1 MKFQKKEIK
10 MIFCECEFDPL
21 LEQIEDF
28 LGAGDVELVFV
39 NDDEMREINREQR
52 GIDKANDVLS
62 FPYEQVPG
70 GLMGSVV
77 ISTDTA
83 SRVADELGHSI
94 ECEIALL
101 FLHGVLHIL
110 GYDHEIDDG
119 QMRGKEKE
127 VIEHFGLP
135 DSLIIRNS

>member
-1 MKFQKKEIK
+1 

-21 LEQIEDF
+21 LEQIADF

-39 NDDEMREINREQR
+39 NDDEMRKINHENR
-52 GIDKANDVLS
+52 GIDKATDVLS

-83 SRVADELGHSI
+83 SRVASELGHSI

-101 FLHGVLHIL
+101 FLHGILHIL

-127 VIEHFGLP
+127 VIEHFSLP

>member
-1 MKFQKKEIK
+1 

-21 LEQIEDF
+21 LEQIADF

-39 NDDEMREINREQR
+39 NDDEMRKINREHR
-52 GIDKANDVLS
+52 GIDKATDVLS

-83 SRVADELGHSI
+83 NRVAGELGHSI

-110 GYDHEIDDG
+110 GYDHEIDGG
-119 QMRGKEKE
+119 QMREKEKE
-127 VIEHFGLP
+127 VIEHFSLP

>member
-1 MKFQKKEIK
+1 

-21 LEQIEDF
+21 LEQIADF
-28 LGAGDVELVFV
+28 LAAGDVELVFV
-39 NDDEMREINREQR
+39 NDDEMRKINREHR
-52 GIDKANDVLS
+52 GIDKATDVLS
-62 FPYEQVPG
+62 FPYEQVSG

-83 SRVADELGHSI
+83 SRVASELGHSI

-110 GYDHEIDDG
+110 GYDHEIDNG
-119 QMRGKEKE
+119 QMREKEKE
-127 VIEHFGLP
+127 VIEHFSLP

>member
-1 MKFQKKEIK
+1 

-21 LEQIEDF
+21 LEQIADF

-39 NDDEMREINREQR
+39 NDDEMRKINREHR
-52 GIDKANDVLS
+52 GIDKATDVLS
-62 FPYEQVPG
+62 FPYEQVSG

-83 SRVADELGHSI
+83 SRVASELGHSI

-119 QMRGKEKE
+119 QMREKEKE
-127 VIEHFGLP
+127 VIEHFSLP

>member
-1 MKFQKKEIK
+1 

-21 LEQIEDF
+21 LEQIADF

-39 NDDEMREINREQR
+39 NDDEMRKINREQR
-52 GIDKANDVLS
+52 GIDKATDVLS
-62 FPYEQVPG
+62 FPYEQVSG

-83 SRVADELGHSI
+83 SRVAGELGHSI

-101 FLHGVLHIL
+101 FLHGILHIL

-119 QMRGKEKE
+119 QMREKEKE
-127 VIEHFGLP
+127 VIEHFSLP

>member
-1 MKFQKKEIK
+1 

-21 LEQIEDF
+21 LEQIADF

-39 NDDEMREINREQR
+39 NDDEMRKINREQR
-52 GIDKANDVLS
+52 GIDKATDVLS
-62 FPYEQVPG
+62 FPYEQVSG

-83 SRVADELGHSI
+83 NRVAGELGHSI

-127 VIEHFGLP
+127 VIEHFSLP

>member
-1 MKFQKKEIK
+1 

-21 LEQIEDF
+21 LEQIADF

-39 NDDEMREINREQR
+39 NDDEMRKINRSQR
-52 GIDKANDVLS
+52 GIDKATDVLS
-62 FPYEQVPG
+62 FPYEQVSG

-83 SRVADELGHSI
+83 SRVASELGHSI

-127 VIEHFGLP
+127 VIEHFNLP

>member
-1 MKFQKKEIK
+1 

-21 LEQIEDF
+21 LEAIADF

-39 NDDEMREINREQR
+39 NDDEMRKINHEHR
-52 GIDKANDVLS
+52 GIDKATDVLS
-62 FPYEQVPG
+62 FPYEQVVG

-83 SRVADELGHSI
+83 SRVASELGHSI

-101 FLHGVLHIL
+101 FLHGILHIL

-119 QMRGKEKE
+119 QMREKEKE
-127 VIEHFGLP
+127 VIEHFSLP

>member
-1 MKFQKKEIK
+1 

-21 LEQIEDF
+21 LEQIADF

-39 NDDEMREINREQR
+39 NDDEMRKINHEHR
-52 GIDKANDVLS
+52 GIDKATDVLS

-83 SRVADELGHSI
+83 SRVAGELGHSI

-110 GYDHEIDDG
+110 GYDHEIDNG
-119 QMRGKEKE
+119 QMRQKEKE
-127 VIEHFGLP
+127 VIEHFSLP

>member
-1 MKFQKKEIK
+1 

-21 LEQIEDF
+21 LEQIADF

-39 NDDEMREINREQR
+39 NDDEMRKINREQR
-52 GIDKANDVLS
+52 GIDKATDVLS
-62 FPYEQVPG
+62 FPYEQVSG

-83 SRVADELGHSI
+83 SRVASELGHSI
-94 ECEIALL
+94 EYEIALL

-110 GYDHEIDDG
+110 GYDHEIDGG
-119 QMRGKEKE
+119 QMRQKEKE
-127 VIEHFGLP
+127 VIEHFSLP

>member
-1 MKFQKKEIK
+1 

-21 LEQIEDF
+21 LEQIADF

-39 NDDEMREINREQR
+39 NDDEMRKINRSQR
-52 GIDKANDVLS
+52 GIDKATDVLS

-83 SRVADELGHSI
+83 SRVASELGHSI

-101 FLHGVLHIL
+101 FLHGILHIL

-119 QMRGKEKE
+119 QMREKEKE
-127 VIEHFGLP
+127 VIEHFNLP

>member
-1 MKFQKKEIK
+1 

-21 LEQIEDF
+21 LEQIADF

-39 NDDEMREINREQR
+39 NDDEMRKINREQR
-52 GIDKANDVLS
+52 GIDKATDVLS
-62 FPYEQVPG
+62 FPYEQVSG

-83 SRVADELGHSI
+83 SRVASELGHSI

-101 FLHGVLHIL
+101 FLHGILHIL

-119 QMRGKEKE
+119 QMREKEKE
-127 VIEHFGLP
+127 VIEHFNLP

>member
-1 MKFQKKEIK
+1 

-21 LEQIEDF
+21 LEQIADF

-39 NDDEMREINREQR
+39 NDDEMRKINRSQR
-52 GIDKANDVLS
+52 GIDKATDVLS
-62 FPYEQVPG
+62 FPYEQVSG

-83 SRVADELGHSI
+83 SRVAGELGHSI

-110 GYDHEIDDG
+110 GYDHEIDGG
-119 QMRGKEKE
+119 QMRQKEKE
-127 VIEHFGLP
+127 VIEHFSLP

>member
-1 MKFQKKEIK
+1 

-21 LEQIEDF
+21 LEQIADF

-39 NDDEMREINREQR
+39 NDDEMRKINREHR
-52 GIDKANDVLS
+52 GIDKATDVLS
-62 FPYEQVPG
+62 FPYEQVSG

-83 SRVADELGHSI
+83 SRVAGELGHSI

-101 FLHGVLHIL
+101 FLHGILHIL
-110 GYDHEIDDG
+110 GYDHEIDGG
-119 QMRGKEKE
+119 QMREKEKE
-127 VIEHFGLP
+127 VIEHFSLP

>member
-1 MKFQKKEIK
+1 

-21 LEQIEDF
+21 LEQIADF

-39 NDDEMREINREQR
+39 NDDEMRKINHEQR
-52 GIDKANDVLS
+52 GIDKATDVLS
-62 FPYEQVPG
+62 FPYEQVSG

-83 SRVADELGHSI
+83 SRVAGELGHSI

-101 FLHGVLHIL
+101 FLHGILHIL

-127 VIEHFGLP
+127 VIEHFSLP

>member
-1 MKFQKKEIK
+1 

-21 LEQIEDF
+21 LEQIADF

-39 NDDEMREINREQR
+39 NDDEMRKINREQR
-52 GIDKANDVLS
+52 GIDKATDVLS

-83 SRVADELGHSI
+83 SRVASELGHSI

-110 GYDHEIDDG
+110 GYDHEIDNG
-119 QMRGKEKE
+119 QMRQKEKE
-127 VIEHFGLP
+127 VIEHFSLP

>member
-1 MKFQKKEIK
+1 
-10 MIFCECEFDPL
+10 MIFCECDFDPL
-21 LEQIEDF
+21 LEQIADF

-39 NDDEMREINREQR
+39 NDDEMRKINRSQR
-52 GIDKANDVLS
+52 GIEKATDVLS
-62 FPYEQVPG
+62 FPYKQVSG

-83 SRVADELGHSI
+83 SRVASELGHSI

-101 FLHGVLHIL
+101 FLHGILHIL

-119 QMRGKEKE
+119 QMREKEKE
-127 VIEHFGLP
+127 VIEHFSLP

>member
-1 MKFQKKEIK
+1 

-21 LEQIEDF
+21 LEAIADF
-28 LGAGDVELVFV
+28 LGAGDVELVFA
-39 NDDEMREINREQR
+39 NDDEMCKINHEQR
-52 GIDKANDVLS
+52 GIDKATDVLS
-62 FPYEQVPG
+62 FPYEQVFG

-83 SRVADELGHSI
+83 SRVASELGHSM

-110 GYDHEIDDG
+110 GYDHEIDGG
-119 QMRGKEKE
+119 QMRQKEKE
-127 VIEHFGLP
+127 VIEHFSLP

>member
-1 MKFQKKEIK
+1 

-21 LEQIEDF
+21 LEQIADF

-39 NDDEMREINREQR
+39 NDDEMRKINRSQR
-52 GIDKANDVLS
+52 GIDKATDVLS
-62 FPYEQVPG
+62 FPYEQVSG

-83 SRVADELGHSI
+83 SRVASELGHSI

-110 GYDHEIDDG
+110 GYDHEIDNG
-119 QMRGKEKE
+119 QMRQKEKE
-127 VIEHFGLP
+127 VIEHFSLP

>member
-1 MKFQKKEIK
+1 

-21 LEQIEDF
+21 LEQIADF

-39 NDDEMREINREQR
+39 NDDEMRKINRSQR
-52 GIDKANDVLS
+52 GIDKATDVLS
-62 FPYEQVPG
+62 FPYEQVSD

-83 SRVADELGHSI
+83 SRVASELGHSI

-110 GYDHEIDDG
+110 GYDHEIDNG
-119 QMRGKEKE
+119 QMRQKEKE
-127 VIEHFGLP
+127 VIEHFSLP

>member
-1 MKFQKKEIK
+1 

-21 LEQIEDF
+21 LEQIADF

-39 NDDEMREINREQR
+39 NDDEMRKINRSQR
-52 GIDKANDVLS
+52 GIDKATDVLS
-62 FPYEQVPG
+62 FPYEQVSG

-83 SRVADELGHSI
+83 SRVAGELGHSI
-94 ECEIALL
+94 EYEIALL

-110 GYDHEIDDG
+110 GYDHEIDGG
-119 QMRGKEKE
+119 QMRQKEKE
-127 VIEHFGLP
+127 VIEHFSLP

>member
-1 MKFQKKEIK
+1 

-21 LEQIEDF
+21 LEQIADF

-39 NDDEMREINREQR
+39 NDDEMRKINREHR
-52 GIDKANDVLS
+52 GIDKATDVLS
-62 FPYEQVPG
+62 FPYEQVSG

-83 SRVADELGHSI
+83 SRVASELGHSI

-110 GYDHEIDDG
+110 GYDHEIDNG
-119 QMRGKEKE
+119 QMRQKEKE
-127 VIEHFGLP
+127 VIEHFSLP

>member
-1 MKFQKKEIK
+1 

-21 LEQIEDF
+21 LEQIADF

-39 NDDEMREINREQR
+39 NDDEMRKINRSQR
-52 GIDKANDVLS
+52 GIDKATDVLS
-62 FPYEQVPG
+62 FPYEQVSG

-83 SRVADELGHSI
+83 SRVASELGHSI
-94 ECEIALL
+94 EYEIALL

-110 GYDHEIDDG
+110 GYDHEIDNG
-119 QMRGKEKE
+119 QMRQKEKE
-127 VIEHFGLP
+127 VIEHFNLP
-135 DSLIIRNS
+135 NSLIIRNS

>member
-1 MKFQKKEIK
+1 

-21 LEQIEDF
+21 LEQIADF

-39 NDDEMREINREQR
+39 NDDEMRKINRSQR
-52 GIDKANDVLS
+52 DIDKATDVLS
-62 FPYEQVPG
+62 FPYEQVSG

-83 SRVADELGHSI
+83 SRVASELGHSI

-110 GYDHEIDDG
+110 GYDHEIDGG
-119 QMRGKEKE
+119 QMRQKEKE
-127 VIEHFGLP
+127 VIEHFSLP

>member
-1 MKFQKKEIK
+1 

-21 LEQIEDF
+21 LEQIADF

-39 NDDEMREINREQR
+39 NDDEMRKINHEHR
-52 GIDKANDVLS
+52 GIDKATDVLS

-94 ECEIALL
+94 ESEIALL
-101 FLHGVLHIL
+101 FLHGILHIL

-127 VIEHFGLP
+127 VIEHFSLP

>member
-1 MKFQKKEIK
+1 

-21 LEQIEDF
+21 LEQIADF
-28 LGAGDVELVFV
+28 LAAGDVELVFV
-39 NDDEMREINREQR
+39 SDDEMREINREQR
-52 GIDKANDVLS
+52 GIDKATDVLS
-62 FPYEQVPG
+62 FPYEQVSG

-83 SRVADELGHSI
+83 SRVASELGHSI

-110 GYDHEIDDG
+110 GYDHEIDNG
-119 QMRGKEKE
+119 QMRQKEKE
-127 VIEHFGLP
+127 VIEHFSLP

>member
-1 MKFQKKEIK
+1 

-21 LEQIEDF
+21 LEQIADF

-39 NDDEMREINREQR
+39 NDDEMREINHEQR
-52 GIDKANDVLS
+52 GINKATDVLS
-62 FPYEQVPG
+62 FPYEQVSG

-83 SRVADELGHSI
+83 SRVAGELGHSI

-127 VIEHFGLP
+127 VIEHFSLP

>member
-1 MKFQKKEIK
+1 

-21 LEQIEDF
+21 LEQIADF

-39 NDDEMREINREQR
+39 NDDEMRKINREHR
-52 GIDKANDVLS
+52 GIDKATDVLS

-83 SRVADELGHSI
+83 NRVAAGLGHSI

-101 FLHGVLHIL
+101 FLHGILHIL
-110 GYDHEIDDG
+110 GYDHESDDG

-127 VIEHFGLP
+127 VIEHFSLP

>member
-1 MKFQKKEIK
+1 

-21 LEQIEDF
+21 LEQIADF

-39 NDDEMREINREQR
+39 NDDEMRKINREHR
-52 GIDKANDVLS
+52 GIDKATDVLS
-62 FPYEQVPG
+62 FPYEQVSG

-83 SRVADELGHSI
+83 SRVAGELGHSI
-94 ECEIALL
+94 EYEIALL
-101 FLHGVLHIL
+101 FLHGILHIL
-110 GYDHEIDDG
+110 GYDHEIDNG
-119 QMRGKEKE
+119 QMRQKEKE
-127 VIEHFGLP
+127 VIEHFSLP

>member
-1 MKFQKKEIK
+1 

-21 LEQIEDF
+21 LEQIADF

-39 NDDEMREINREQR
+39 NDDEMRKINREQR
-52 GIDKANDVLS
+52 GIDKTTDVLS
-62 FPYEQVPG
+62 FPYEQVAG

-83 SRVADELGHSI
+83 SRVASELGHSI

-110 GYDHEIDDG
+110 GYDHEIDGG
-119 QMRGKEKE
+119 QMRQKEKE
-127 VIEHFGLP
+127 VIEHFSLP

>member
-1 MKFQKKEIK
+1 

-21 LEQIEDF
+21 LEQIADF

-39 NDDEMREINREQR
+39 NDDEMRKINREQR
-52 GIDKANDVLS
+52 GIDKATDVLS
-62 FPYEQVPG
+62 FPYEQVSG

-83 SRVADELGHSI
+83 SRVAGELGHSI

-110 GYDHEIDDG
+110 GYDHEIDNG
-119 QMRGKEKE
+119 QMREKEKV
-127 VIEHFGLP
+127 VIEHFSLP

>member
-1 MKFQKKEIK
+1 

-21 LEQIEDF
+21 LEQIADF

-39 NDDEMREINREQR
+39 SDDEICKINREHR
-52 GIDKANDVLS
+52 GIDKATDVLS

-83 SRVADELGHSI
+83 SRVASELGHSI

-101 FLHGVLHIL
+101 FLHGILHIL

-119 QMRGKEKE
+119 QMRQKEKE
-127 VIEHFGLP
+127 VIEHFSLP

>member
-1 MKFQKKEIK
+1 

-21 LEQIEDF
+21 LEAIADF

-39 NDDEMREINREQR
+39 NDDEMRKINREHR
-52 GIDKANDVLS
+52 GIDKATDVLS
-62 FPYEQVPG
+62 FPYEQVVG

-83 SRVADELGHSI
+83 SRVASELGHSI
-94 ECEIALL
+94 ESEIALL

-119 QMRGKEKE
+119 QMRQKEKE
-127 VIEHFGLP
+127 VIEHFNLP

>member
-1 MKFQKKEIK
+1 

-21 LEQIEDF
+21 LEQIADF

-39 NDDEMREINREQR
+39 NDDEMREINHEQR
-52 GIDKANDVLS
+52 GIDKATDVLS
-62 FPYEQVPG
+62 FPYEQVSG

-83 SRVADELGHSI
+83 SRVASELGHSI
-94 ECEIALL
+94 EYEIALL

-110 GYDHEIDDG
+110 GYDHEIDNG
-119 QMRGKEKE
+119 QMRQKEKE
-127 VIEHFGLP
+127 VIEHFSLP

>member
-1 MKFQKKEIK
+1 

-21 LEQIEDF
+21 LEQIADF

-39 NDDEMREINREQR
+39 NDDEMRKINHEQR
-52 GIDKANDVLS
+52 GINKATDVLS
-62 FPYEQVPG
+62 FPYEQVSG

-83 SRVADELGHSI
+83 SRVAAGLGHSI

-101 FLHGVLHIL
+101 FLHGILHIL

-127 VIEHFGLP
+127 VIEHFSLP

>member
-1 MKFQKKEIK
+1 

-21 LEQIEDF
+21 LEQIADF

-39 NDDEMREINREQR
+39 NDDEMREINHEQR
-52 GIDKANDVLS
+52 GIDKATDVLS
-62 FPYEQVPG
+62 FPYEQVSG

-83 SRVADELGHSI
+83 SRVASELGHSI
-94 ECEIALL
+94 EYEIALL

-110 GYDHEIDDG
+110 GYDHEIDGG
-119 QMRGKEKE
+119 QMRQKEKE
-127 VIEHFGLP
+127 VIEHFSLP

>member
-1 MKFQKKEIK
+1 

-21 LEQIEDF
+21 LEQIADF

-39 NDDEMREINREQR
+39 NNDEMREINHEQR
-52 GIDKANDVLS
+52 GIDKATDVLS
-62 FPYEQVPG
+62 FPYEQVSG

-83 SRVADELGHSI
+83 SRVAGELGHSI

-101 FLHGVLHIL
+101 FLHGILHIL

-127 VIEHFGLP
+127 VIEHFSLP

>member
-1 MKFQKKEIK
+1 

-21 LEQIEDF
+21 LEQIADF

-39 NDDEMREINREQR
+39 NDDEMRKINRSQR
-52 GIDKANDVLS
+52 GINKATDVLS
-62 FPYEQVPG
+62 FPYEQVSG

-83 SRVADELGHSI
+83 SRVASELGHSI

-110 GYDHEIDDG
+110 GYDHEIDGG
-119 QMRGKEKE
+119 QMRQKEKE
-127 VIEHFGLP
+127 VIEHFNLP

>member
-1 MKFQKKEIK
+1 
-10 MIFCECEFDPL
+10 MIFCECDFDPL
-21 LEQIEDF
+21 LEQIADF

-39 NDDEMREINREQR
+39 NDDEMRKINREHR
-52 GIDKANDVLS
+52 GIDKATDVLS
-62 FPYEQVPG
+62 FPYEQVSG

-83 SRVADELGHSI
+83 NRVASELGHSI

-119 QMRGKEKE
+119 QMREKEKE
-127 VIEHFGLP
+127 VIEHFSLP